1 MHHSKSLITLTILIF
16 LFTFKS
22 AFSQNAEDIVKYR
35 INIMK
40 AIGGHISV
48 IAANVKGK
56 VDIQEDIKT
65 HSQALHITIK
75 SINIEKNFP
84 PKTSHKEIEK
94 SRALEDI
101 WINKEEFNIAMQNSI
116 LAAKN
121 LSDIANAGDK
131 NAVGKALGALGKTCG
146 ACHKKFRKEK

>member
-1 MHHSKSLITLTILIF
+1 MHYSKSLITLTILIF
-16 LFTFKS
+16 LFSFKS

-65 HSQALHITIK
+65 HSQALYITIK
-75 SINIEKNFP
+75 SINIE
-84 PKTSHKEIEK
+84 
-94 SRALEDI
+94 
-101 WINKEEFNIAMQNSI
+101 
-116 LAAKN
+116 
-121 LSDIANAGDK
+121 
-131 NAVGKALGALGKTCG
+131 
-146 ACHKKFRKEK
+146 

>member
-1 MHHSKSLITLTILIF
+1 
-16 LFTFKS
+16 
-22 AFSQNAEDIVKYR
+22 
-35 INIMK
+35 MK

-65 HSQALHITIK
+65 HSQALYITIK
-75 SINIEKNFP
+75 SINIEKTFP

-101 WINKEEFNIAMQNSI
+101 WVATEEYNIAMQNSI

-121 LSDIANAGDK
+121 LSDIANSGDK

>member
-1 MHHSKSLITLTILIF
+1 MLK
-16 LFTFKS
+16 
-22 AFSQNAEDIVKYR
+22 IVKYR

-65 HSQALHITIK
+65 HSQALYITIK
-75 SINIEKNFP
+75 SINIEKTFP
-84 PKTSHKEIEK
+84 PKTSHKEIEN

-101 WINKEEFNIAMQNSI
+101 WVATEEYNIAMQNSI

-121 LSDIANAGDK
+121 LSDIANSGDK
-131 NAVGKALGALGKTCG
+131 NAVGKGLAALGKTCG

>member
-1 MHHSKSLITLTILIF
+1 MHYSKSLITLTILIF
-16 LFTFKS
+16 LFSFKS

-65 HSQALHITIK
+65 HSQALYITIK
-75 SINIEKNFP
+75 SINIEKTFP
-84 PKTSHKEIEK
+84 PKTSHKEIEN

-101 WINKEEFNIAMQNSI
+101 WVATEEHNIAMQNSI

-121 LSDIANAGDK
+121 LSDIANSGDK